1 MSDHPPFTHT
11 LDDVAQLTDLYRAP
25 GGAAV
30 AKEADRLDDACRGF
44 IARSP
49 FLVIGTSNAD
59 GRLDVSPRGGP
70 PGFVKVL
77 DDHRLAI
84 PDLNGNNRL
93 DSIRNIIEHG
103 QVGLLFV
110 VPGLGETL
118 RINGAACITTDPAIL
133 DLFADEVRRPATAI
147 GVTFEQGFLH
157 CAKAFRRGGLWQ
169 PETWPGLDDQPSAGQ
184 MLLDHAGLDGQMTA
198 EQVTEMLEESYRS
211 GLAADSPEG

>member
-49 FLVIGTSNAD
+49 FLVIGTSSAD

-93 DSIRNIIEHG
+93 DSIRNIIEQG

-169 PETWPGLDDQPSAGQ
+169 PETWPGLHDQPSAGQ

-211 GLAADSPEG
+211 GLATDSPEG